1 MIFRPRASVM
11 SPVIYRIDCDDRIVG
26 VNEGWHDFA
35 RNNAE
40 GLEVADEKVVGSE
53 LWSAISDA
61 TIQHLYRLIVDRA
74 RAGKLVRFHY
84 RCDAPGFRRLFEMSV
99 ERVGSDVVFTST
111 LQSEEPRKPVV
122 LLEANRT
129 RGAETIRMCS
139 WYQKVFGEQG
149 AWIPVEEAVESMQLL
164 AKVPMPRI
172 THGICEPCLAGMLKV
187 LGQAKD

>member
-1 MIFRPRASVM
+1 MIFRSRASVM

-129 RGAETIRMCS
+129 HGAERSACAAGVRKSLANKGLGSPWNKRSKACS
-139 WYQKVFGEQG
+139 YWRKFPCHGSLT
-149 AWIPVEEAVESMQLL
+149 AFANPVW
-164 AKVPMPRI
+164 P
-172 THGICEPCLAGMLKV
+172 GC
-187 LGQAKD
+187 